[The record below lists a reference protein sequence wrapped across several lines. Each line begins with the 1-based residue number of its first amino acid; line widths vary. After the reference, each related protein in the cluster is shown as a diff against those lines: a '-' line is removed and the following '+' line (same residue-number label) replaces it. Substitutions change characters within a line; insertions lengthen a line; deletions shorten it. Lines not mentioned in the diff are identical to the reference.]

1 MAKLSK
7 EFLALRRKR
16 MITALIIICALALAA
31 GVVLY
36 LTREKPPEKATPYTA
51 YIGDSYPFSIFFPDD
66 PSIFDDEKYLS
77 LDRSLHVRSGM
88 EEFTVLD
95 ADSEFADNETVFF
108 LDYFDALEHG
118 ASERYD
124 AMFTEE
130 YYEKYSAQRDFTE
143 QRVYDIHLTRLEG
156 GEETGGA
163 YYLVEYKISK
173 NNGSFRK
180 DIGSDA
186 ARPVVF
192 ELIKDNGE
200 YKINDVHYISTN

>member
-143 QRVYDIHLTRLEG
+143 QRVYDIHLTRLE
-156 GEETGGA
+156 
-163 YYLVEYKISK
+163 YKISK